1 MNSLANLLDWE
12 TVEKALVETLKNH
25 PLKHNLQILVA
36 GEPIILVRNW
46 YGQLMLLL
54 PCVRNELERSAC
66 MPLVEDLHLQVG
78 GLALPTWVM
87 CRDELFGADSY
98 WNDRSLLP
106 LVNVSDEAQPDQTIR
121 LLCLLERQERDRDWL
136 SPAPTEGGTS
146 RKAKRCVFFS
156 IKGGVGRSSALT
168 MLAIELARRGQRVLV
183 VDGDFESPGLSS
195 SLLPRG
201 DGQPEYGVVDW
212 LTAQALGADI
222 ETLQRMALTQV
233 AEHSPLN
240 SRLGLKGQVLV
251 APAYGQKTQAYVAK
265 LARLYRQSPDGKAY
279 AQRLNEF
286 LTTVEAQHEID
297 VTLFDSRAGIDET
310 SAAAVTQLKADA
322 SFLFAINTSQTWD
335 AYRLL
340 FQHLGRNPL
349 LFQASLDTDNG
360 GWNLRESLHLVSA
373 LTPQEAGAY
382 IGYFENLLENSYDT
396 FNSIYDEDAGDDFN
410 AFAPAPDAKDAP
422 HSAVKVLW
430 NEALRAFNPLVQPDL
445 LNDPIVRAAFS
456 DFLDNATDLLAVTG

>member
-1 MNSLANLLDWE
+1 MNPLANLLDWE
-12 TVEKALVETLKNH
+12 TVEQRLVQALENH

-54 PCVRNELERSAC
+54 PCARSELERSEC
-66 MPLVEDLHLQVG
+66 MPLVEDLRLQVG
-78 GLALPTWVM
+78 SLALPTWVM

-98 WNDRSLLP
+98 WSDPSLLP
-106 LVNVSDEAQPDQTIR
+106 LLYPPIQ
-121 LLCLLERQERDRDWL
+121 LMLLERQERDRDWL
-136 SPAPTEGGTS
+136 SPAPKEGGAS

-168 MLAIELARRGQRVLV
+168 MLAIELARRGKRVLV

-195 SLLPRG
+195 SLLPRN
-201 DGQPEYGVVDW
+201 DGQPAYGVVDW
-212 LTAQALGADI
+212 LTAQALGADV

-233 AEHSPLN
+233 VEHSPLN
-240 SRLGLKGQVLV
+240 SRLALQGQLLV

-286 LTTVEAQHEID
+286 LTTLEAQHSID

-310 SAAAVTQLKADA
+310 SAAAVTQLKADV

-340 FQHLGRNPL
+340 FQHLRRNRL
-349 LFQASLDTDNG
+349 LFHALPDTDNG
-360 GWNLRESLHLVSA
+360 EWNLRESLHLISA

-382 IGYFENLLENSYDT
+382 VGYFENLQENSYDT
-396 FNSIYDEDAGDDFN
+396 FSEIYDEDVGNDAN
-410 AFAPAPDAKDAP
+410 AFAPAPDDEDAP
-422 HSAVKVLW
+422 HSAAKVMW
-430 NEALRAFNPLVQPDL
+430 NDALRAFNPLLLPDL
-445 LNDPIVRAAFS
+445 LNDPMVHAAFLE
-456 DFLDNATDLLAVTG
+456 FLNKAAALLGVDE

>member
-1 MNSLANLLDWE
+1 MSPLANLLDWE
-12 TVEKALVETLKNH
+12 TVEQRLVEALENH
-25 PLKHNLQILVA
+25 PLKPNLQILVA
-36 GEPIILVRNW
+36 GEPLILVRNW

-54 PCVRNELERSAC
+54 PCTRNELERSAC
-66 MPLVEDLHLQVG
+66 MPLVEDLCLQADS
-78 GLALPTWVM
+78 LALPTWVM

-98 WNDRSLLP
+98 WSDPALLP
-106 LVNVSDEAQPDQTIR
+106 LLRQPIS
-121 LLCLLERQERDRDWL
+121 LMLLERQERDRDWL
-136 SPAPTEGGTS
+136 SPAPKEIGVS
-146 RKAKRCVFFS
+146 RKAQRCVFFS

-168 MLAIELARRGQRVLV
+168 MLAIELARRGKRVLV

-212 LTAQALGADI
+212 LTAQALGADA

-233 AEHSPLN
+233 AEYSPLN
-240 SRLGLKGQVLV
+240 SRLGLQGQLLV

-265 LARLYRQSPDGKAY
+265 LARLYRQSPDGKGY

-286 LTTVEAQHEID
+286 LITLEVQHNID

-310 SAAAVTQLKADA
+310 SAVAITQLKADA

-349 LFQASLDTDNG
+349 LFQTSPAADNDE
-360 GWNLRESLHLVSA
+360 WNLRESLHLVSA
-373 LTPQEAGAY
+373 LTPQESGAY
-382 IGYFENLLENSYDT
+382 VGYFENLLGNSYDT
-396 FNSIYDEDAGDDFN
+396 FNEIYDADAGDDSD

-430 NEALRAFNPLVQPDL
+430 NDALRAFNPMAQPDL

-456 DFLDNATDLLAVTG
+456 DFLNKAIDLLAMTE

>member
-1 MNSLANLLDWE
+1 MNPLANLLDWE
-12 TVEKALVETLKNH
+12 TVEQALVETLKNH

-54 PCVRNELERSAC
+54 PCARSELDRSVC
-66 MPLVEDLHLQVG
+66 MPIVSDLRLPVG
-78 GLALPTWVM
+78 SLALPTWVM

-98 WNDRSLLP
+98 WSDRSLLP
-106 LVNVSDEAQPDQTIR
+106 LVSVSDDAKPDQPIQ

-136 SPAPTEGGTS
+136 SPAPNGGGAS
-146 RKAKRCVFFS
+146 RKTKRCVFFS

-168 MLAIELARRGQRVLV
+168 MLAIELARRGKRVLV

-195 SLLPRG
+195 SLLPRD
-201 DGQPEYGVVDW
+201 DGQPAYGVVDW
-212 LTAQALGADI
+212 LTAQALGADV

-233 AEHSPLN
+233 VEHSPLN
-240 SRLGLKGQVLV
+240 SRLALQGQLLV

-265 LARLYRQSPDGKAY
+265 LARLYRQSPDGKVY

-286 LTTVEAQHEID
+286 LTMLEAQHDID

-335 AYRLL
+335 AYGLL
-340 FQHLGRNPL
+340 FKHLGRNPL
-349 LFQASLDTDNG
+349 LLQASPDTDNG
-360 GWNLRESLHLVSA
+360 EWNLRESLHLVSA

-382 IGYFENLLENSYDT
+382 VGYFEQLQENAYDT
-396 FNSIYDEDAGDDFN
+396 FREIYDEDAGDDSN
-410 AFAPAPDAKDAP
+410 AFAPAPDDENAP
-422 HSAVKVLW
+422 HSAVKVMW
-430 NEALRAFNPLVQPDL
+430 NDALRAFNPLGQPDL
-445 LNDPIVRAAFS
+445 LNDPMVHAAFS
-456 DFLDNATDLLAVTG
+456 DFLNKATVLLGVTE